1 MASFFSPQPPQLNP
15 SPAADPLR
23 SRAVAAGAGAAWW
36 ARGWQMFRSS
46 IGTWLGI
53 LVVYVVISGLLNSIP
68 RIGAIAEWLLM
79 PVFMGGI
86 MLGCDALHA
95 GRPLRITHL
104 FDGFKGPHFVP
115 LLLIGVFNLL
125 LCVLTVVVAVIV
137 LAAGLGMSG
146 LMNLADLPADP
157 WELLRTLGFTYLLLI
172 VLALAAFALFAT
184 ANWFAPTLIVL
195 RGAKA
200 FAAMTASVRASFR
213 NWLPFLVY
221 GMIGA
226 GILVVAT
233 GVFAAVAG
241 VIGYE
246 AILAIVVG
254 GAGWEAFTL
263 GMGLLSAAYVALA
276 IVGSAVVFG
285 STYASYRDTLAPEA
299 VGSETRA

>member
-1 MASFFSPQPPQLNP
+1 M
-15 SPAADPLR
+15 
-23 SRAVAAGAGAAWW
+23 
-36 ARGWQMFRSS
+36 RGWTMFRSS
-46 IGTWLGI
+46 VGTWIGI
-53 LVVYVVISGLLNSIP
+53 LLVYAIIAGLLNSIP

-79 PVFMGGI
+79 PVFLGGI

-95 GRPLRITHL
+95 GRPLRVAHL

-125 LCVLTVVVAVIV
+125 LCVLTVVVAVVV

-146 LMNLADLPADP
+146 LMNLTDLPADP
-157 WELLRTLGFTYLLLI
+157 WDLMRRLGLTYLLLI
-172 VLALAAFALFAT
+172 VLALVAFALFAT
-184 ANWFAPTLIVL
+184 ANWFAPTLVVL

-221 GMIGA
+221 GLIGA
-226 GILVVAT
+226 AILIVAIA
-233 GVFAAVAG
+233 VFAALAG
-241 VIGYE
+241 AIGYE
-246 AILAIVVG
+246 AIVAIVMS

-263 GMGLLSAAYVALA
+263 GMGLLAAAYAALA
-276 IVGSAVVFG
+276 LVGSAVVFG

-299 VGSETRA
+299 TVPETPS

>member
-1 MASFFSPQPPQLNP
+1 MFQSSF
-15 SPAADPLR
+15 
-23 SRAVAAGAGAAWW
+23 
-36 ARGWQMFRSS
+36 
-46 IGTWLGI
+46 GTWIGI
-53 LVVYVVISGLLNSIP
+53 LLVYIIITWLLNLIP

-79 PVFMGGI
+79 PVFLGGI

-95 GRPLRITHL
+95 GQPLRVTHL

-157 WELLRTLGFTYLLLI
+157 WELLRTLGVTYFVLI
-172 VLALAAFALFAT
+172 VLALVAFTLFAT
-184 ANWFAPTLIVL
+184 TLIVL

-200 FAAMTASVRASFR
+200 FAAMSASVRASFR

-221 GMIGA
+221 GVIGA
-226 GILVVAT
+226 GILVVAMV
-233 GVFAAVAG
+233 VFVALAG
-241 VIGYE
+241 VIGYD
-246 AILAIVVG
+246 AIWAIVVG
-254 GAGWEAFTL
+254 GAGWEEFTL
-263 GMGLLSAAYVALA
+263 GMGVLSAAYAALA

-285 STYASYRDTLAPEA
+285 STYASYRDTLAPQVPE
-299 VGSETRA
+299 SEIRA

>member
-1 MASFFSPQPPQLNP
+1 
-15 SPAADPLR
+15 
-23 SRAVAAGAGAAWW
+23 
-36 ARGWQMFRSS
+36 MFRSS
-46 IGTWLGI
+46 FGTWIGI
-53 LVVYVVISGLLNSIP
+53 LLVYIIITWLLSSIP

-79 PVFMGGI
+79 PVFLGGI

-95 GRPLRITHL
+95 GQPLRVTHL

-125 LCVLTVVVAVIV
+125 LCVLAVVVAVIV

-157 WELLRTLGFTYLLLI
+157 WTLLRTLGFTYLLLI
-172 VLALAAFALFAT
+172 LLALVAFTLFAT
-184 ANWFAPTLIVL
+184 ANWFAPALIVL

-221 GMIGA
+221 SLIGA
-226 GILVVAT
+226 GILIVAMA
-233 GVFAAVAG
+233 VFAALAG

-246 AILAIVVG
+246 AIWALVVG
-254 GAGWEAFTL
+254 GAGWESFTL
-263 GMGLLSAAYVALA
+263 GMSLLSAAYAALA

-285 STYASYRDTLAPEA
+285 STYASYRDTLAPE
-299 VGSETRA
+299 VPGSATPV

>member
-1 MASFFSPQPPQLNP
+1 MASTFTPQPPQQNP
-15 SPAADPLR
+15 PPAGDGLR
-23 SRAVAAGAGAAWW
+23 SRAVAAGAGAGWW
-36 ARGWQMFRSS
+36 TRGWKMFRSS
-46 IGTWLGI
+46 FGTWIGI
-53 LVVYVVISGLLNSIP
+53 LLVYIIITWLLNMIP

-79 PVFMGGI
+79 PVFLGGI

-157 WELLRTLGFTYLLLI
+157 WELLRTLGLTYLLLI
-172 VLALAAFALFAT
+172 VLALVAFTLFAT

-200 FAAMTASVRASFR
+200 FAAMSASVRASFR

-221 GMIGA
+221 GVIGA
-226 GILVVAT
+226 GILIVAMV
-233 GVFAAVAG
+233 VFAALAG
-241 VIGYE
+241 VIGYD
-246 AILAIVVG
+246 AIWAIVVG
-254 GAGWEAFTL
+254 GAGWEEFTL
-263 GMGLLSAAYVALA
+263 GMGALSAAYAALA

-285 STYASYRDTLAPEA
+285 STYASYRDTLAPEVA
-299 VGSETRA
+299 ESETRA